1 MNIVIGYGMNYLRI
15 KDGEVL
21 MLKVQF
27 IIKLFKIKNM
37 NKLVFKV
44 NEKACV
50 AFLKKYPL
58 VCNLMENSDGK
69 DLMSAYKKFLKL
81 KDMNESKLG
90 GRAECIGSVSFG
102 TKTFYKY
109 DWDACSGWAELFEYY
124 KNKK

>member
-15 KDGEVL
+15 KDGVVL

-50 AFLKKYPL
+50 AFFKKYPL
-58 VCNLMENSDGK
+58 VCNLMENSNGK
-69 DLMSAYKKFLKL
+69 DLMSGYKKFLKL

-90 GRAECIGSVSFG
+90 GRAESIGSVSFG

-109 DWDACSGWAELFEYY
+109 DWDACSGWAELFQYY
-124 KNKK
+124 KSKK